1 MNGRAYSEGDLSMM
15 INAARQYIQ
24 APDVQR
30 EIISKCHQEIGLI
43 MVDSPPHQRAAIN
56 LTNLESKAILDAV
69 RSWQITGRLRKP
81 RLHTARF
88 GLGCAKT
95 RA

>member
-1 MNGRAYSEGDLSMM
+1 MNGRAYSKGDLSMM

-43 MVDSPPHQRAAIN
+43 MTGSPPHQRAAIN

-69 RSWQITGRLRKP
+69 RSWQDMRAERSIEDFRS
-81 RLHTARF
+81 
-88 GLGCAKT
+88 GC
-95 RA
+95 